1 MPQLRYWEQQW
12 VRLTRCLLGVKA
24 PTRRSGMYRRRAQ
37 VSHEAPDPTVL
48 PRVHHEDI
56 MNVLR
61 PLAGKP
67 RLDPGKLPLETGQ
80 ALARLLP
87 RHGLKPF
94 MQQHSDEIT
103 VHEDAQNWTF
113 TVHSLHSGGSGSGD
127 RAIPSTG
134 TSQGKPGSS
143 AGTQGVPASS
153 AGNPGTSAGNPS
165 SAGTQVVPASAAG
178 NPSSSAGTQVV
189 PASPAGHPSSAGTQV
204 VPGSSAGDP
213 WDNWP
218 TWHVWKWLEWSA
230 WHGESGKW
238 ESGERR

>member
-1 MPQLRYWEQQW
+1 MSY
-12 VRLTRCLLGVKA
+12 
-24 PTRRSGMYRRRAQ
+24 
-37 VSHEAPDPTVL
+37 
-48 PRVHHEDI
+48 
-56 MNVLR
+56 
-61 PLAGKP
+61 AGKP

-113 TVHSLHSGGSGSGD
+113 TVHSGGSGSGD

-165 SAGTQVVPASAAG
+165 SAGTQVVPASSAG
-178 NPSSSAGTQVV
+178 NPWTIG
-189 PASPAGHPSSAGTQV
+189 P
-204 VPGSSAGDP
+204 
-213 WDNWP
+213 
-218 TWHVWKWLEWSA
+218 VWKWLEWYA
-230 WHGESGKW
+230 VHGESGKW